1 MRAAPQGAPARR
13 GVCPASVAW
22 GRLAVC
28 GALWSSCTG
37 RDGER
42 RQGVQRGHL
51 WTYHVNMRLQGR
63 HITRETILDAVNTY
77 ELVESYPQDKY
88 LPSYLVLAHDGSE
101 AFHVLFATDVAEEN
115 VRVVTAYRPS
125 TDEWEG
131 DGKTR
136 RTRQ

>member
-1 MRAAPQGAPARR
+1 ME
-13 GVCPASVAW
+13 SV
-22 GRLAVC
+22 
-28 GALWSSCTG
+28 
-37 RDGER
+37 D
-42 RQGVQRGHL
+42 RQFPEDPVAFIQACVRKRQIL

-63 HITRETILDAVNTY
+63 HITRETILDAVDTY
-77 ELVESYPQDKY
+77 KLVESYPQDKY

-131 DGKTR
+131 EGKTR